1 MASPNPRANDPTI
14 TLYEFSLSHYNEK
27 ARWALDYKGIPYRS
41 RPVLPGF
48 HQGILRRLSGQT
60 RTPVLQIDDEV
71 IAGSAEIVARV
82 DALSS
87 DRPLFP
93 EAPDARVEA
102 EEWVRWLD
110 KEVGPDVR
118 LALFHEL
125 LKSPAFASTFFSQAV
140 SSAKQTLYRWAFP
153 AVSQVIKKKLNV
165 NAANADQAREVV
177 DRALT
182 RVARSAS
189 ATGYLVGEEFS
200 VADLTAGALFFP
212 LFYPQELPSSVP
224 DRNVPEFKNWLDIW
238 RNHEGAG
245 YVRTL
250 FSRHR

>member
-1 MASPNPRANDPTI
+1 M
-14 TLYEFSLSHYNEK
+14 
-27 ARWALDYKGIPYRS
+27 
-41 RPVLPGF
+41 
-48 HQGILRRLSGQT
+48 
-60 RTPVLQIDDEV
+60 
-71 IAGSAEIVARV
+71 
-82 DALSS
+82 
-87 DRPLFP
+87 
-93 EAPDARVEA
+93 
-102 EEWVRWLD
+102 
-110 KEVGPDVR
+110 
-118 LALFHEL
+118 
-125 LKSPAFASTFFSQAV
+125 
-140 SSAKQTLYRWAFP
+140 
-153 AVSQVIKKKLNV
+153 NV

-189 ATGYLVGEEFS
+189 ATGYLVGEAFS